1 MGALWLGLVLAL
13 CAGLYVYYC
22 YRTLPDF
29 SKAVYVERQAGV
41 KILAAD
47 GREITSYGA
56 LFAEPV
62 DVDDLPP
69 YVYQAV
75 IDTEDRRFFKHGG
88 VNYDGLSISL
98 LEGDQLL
105 ESGKTYIL
113 IAASEADGRLGQGMP
128 NSSIELDLSQRQSYS
143 TKSEYSSYCEYVRDE
158 VECERTRYHSMY
170 ENSSESRIDE

>member
-88 VNYDGLSISL
+88 FD
-98 LEGDQLL
+98 
-105 ESGKTYIL
+105 YI
-113 IAASEADGRLGQGMP
+113 
-128 NSSIELDLSQRQSYS
+128 
-143 TKSEYSSYCEYVRDE
+143 
-158 VECERTRYHSMY
+158 
-170 ENSSESRIDE
+170 